1 MSSESKLQLDL
12 LVYKI
17 VLLRIICGNYD
28 NSATTRN
35 ILEVQT
41 RTRLRRLGELENTNE
56 HEVGQKLYDSYIE
69 KLRSRSASLSISV
82 RAPRPSAAMPAI

>member
-17 VLLRIICGNYD
+17 VSLRIICGNYA
-28 NSATTRN
+28 NSASTRN

-41 RTRLRRLGELENTNE
+41 RARIRRLAELENTNE
-56 HEVGQKLYDSYIE
+56 HEVGQDLYDSYME
-69 KLRSRSASLSISV
+69 KLKSRSASLSISV
-82 RAPRPSAAMPAI
+82 RAPRPTAAIPTI

>member
-12 LVYKI
+12 LVYKN

-28 NSATTRN
+28 HSATTRN

-41 RTRLRRLGELENTNE
+41 RTRIRRLTELENTNE
-56 HEVGQKLYDSYIE
+56 HDVGQKLYDSYME
-69 KLRSRSASLSISV
+69 KLKSRSASPSITV
-82 RAPRPSAAMPAI
+82 RASRPSSAMPAI

>member
-17 VLLRIICGNYD
+17 VSLRIICGNYE
-28 NSATTRN
+28 NSATSRN
-35 ILEVQT
+35 ALEAQT
-41 RTRLRRLGELENTNE
+41 RTRIRRLTELENANE

-69 KLRSRSASLSISV
+69 KLRSRSSITV
-82 RAPRPSAAMPAI
+82 RASRPSAAMPAI